1 MNKTSKILG
10 LAAIYVVVAVLIV
23 LVCTYFYR
31 TNDFFRSL
39 FEGNVTAPTQMA
51 TENPMAVTPTEMG
64 WTTAWKLP
72 S

>member
-1 MNKTSKILG
+1 MNKTTKILG
-10 LAAIYVVVAVLIV
+10 LGAIYVVVAVLIV

-51 TENPMAVTPTEMG
+51 TEKRLIKTSLR
-64 WTTAWKLP
+64 TAG
-72 S
+72 